1 MSSSIFKK
9 SVTNFYLL
17 IFLIS
22 ISILSVIIDLKYPST
37 NFARTVVNDF
47 ILSPIQYVVKTPSH
61 FFYSILEETETI
73 AQLESKIKSLE
84 KDNKMMKM
92 NLQRIDIL
100 KDEVARLRSI
110 KRTLSKK
117 FENIQ
122 IAKVIQGDV
131 IPNKESIK
139 IDIGSNDNIAMGQ
152 TVMGTNGLIGQIVE
166 VALYSSKVLLI
177 TDVNSN
183 VPAIITR
190 TGKQVIVKG
199 RSQDDLLE
207 ISFTDD
213 SEIKSG
219 DLIVTS
225 GQAGRFIA
233 SLNIGRIVQIK
244 MNEGERFAEVL
255 VEPSE
260 YIENI
265 NEVIAVSYT
274 HLTLPT
280 ICSV

>member
-17 IFLIS
+17 LFLIS
-22 ISILSVIIDLKYPST
+22 LSILSIIVDLKYPST
-37 NFARTVVNDF
+37 NFTRTVVNDF
-47 ILSPIQYVVKTPSH
+47 IVSPIQYVVKTPSS
-61 FFYSILEETETI
+61 FFYSLLEETETI
-73 AQLESKIKSLE
+73 AQLETKIERLE

-92 NLQRIDIL
+92 NLQKIDIL
-100 KDEVARLRSI
+100 EDEVSRLRSI
-110 KRTLSKK
+110 KRVMSKK

-122 IAKVIQGDV
+122 IARVIQGDV

-139 IDIGSNDNIAMGQ
+139 INIGSNDKVIKGQ
-152 TVMGTNGLIGQIVE
+152 TVMGANGLIGQIVE

-190 TGKQVIVKG
+190 TGKQVIIKG
-199 RSQDDLLE
+199 RSEDDLLE

-213 SEIKSG
+213 TDIKSG

-233 SLNIGRIVQIK
+233 SLNIGRIVKIE
-244 MNEGERFAEVL
+244 MNEGERFAEVV

-260 YIENI
+260 YIKNI
-265 NEVIAVSYT
+265 NEVIVTPDEYKDK
-274 HLTLPT
+274 
-280 ICSV
+280 

>member
-1 MSSSIFKK
+1 VSPSIFKK

-17 IFLIS
+17 IALIS
-22 ISILSVIIDLKYPST
+22 LSIISIIFDLKHTST
-37 NFARTVVNDF
+37 NYLRTAVNDF
-47 ILSPIQYVVKTPSH
+47 ILSPIQYIVKTPSD

-73 AQLESKIKSLE
+73 AQLESKIESLE

-110 KRTLSKK
+110 KRALSKK

-139 IDIGSNDNIAMGQ
+139 IDIGSNDNIALGQ

-213 SEIKSG
+213 SDIKSG

-265 NEVIAVSYT
+265 NEVIVTPDEYKDK
-274 HLTLPT
+274 
-280 ICSV
+280 

>member
-1 MSSSIFKK
+1 MPSSIFKK

-17 IFLIS
+17 IFLI
-22 ISILSVIIDLKYPST
+22 ILSILSIIVDLKHTSSNY
-37 NFARTVVNDF
+37 FRTVVSDF
-47 ILSPIQYVVKTPSH
+47 ILSPIQYIVKTPSE
-61 FFYSILEETETI
+61 FFYTILEETETI
-73 AQLESKIKSLE
+73 TQLESKIERLE
-84 KDNKMMKM
+84 KDNKMMKI
-92 NLQRIDIL
+92 NLQKIDIL
-100 KDEVARLRSI
+100 EDEVSRLRSI
-110 KRTLSKK
+110 KKAMSKNFK
-117 FENIQ
+117 NIQ

-139 IDIGSNDNIAMGQ
+139 INIGSNDKVIMGQ

-183 VPAIITR
+183 VPALITR

-199 RSQDDLLE
+199 RSQDNLLE

-213 SEIKSG
+213 TDIKSG

-233 SLNIGRIVQIK
+233 SLNIGRIVQIE
-244 MNEGERFAEVL
+244 MNEGERFAQVL

-265 NEVIAVSYT
+265 NEVIVTSDENKDK
-274 HLTLPT
+274 
-280 ICSV
+280 

>member
-17 IFLIS
+17 LFLIS
-22 ISILSVIIDLKYPST
+22 LSILSIIVDLKYPST
-37 NFARTVVNDF
+37 NFTRTVVNDF
-47 ILSPIQYVVKTPSH
+47 IVSPIQYVVKTPSS
-61 FFYSILEETETI
+61 FFYSLLEETETI
-73 AQLESKIKSLE
+73 AQLESEIERLE

-92 NLQRIDIL
+92 NLQKIDIL
-100 KDEVARLRSI
+100 EDEVSRLRSI
-110 KRTLSKK
+110 KRIMSKK

-122 IAKVIQGDV
+122 IARVIQGDV

-139 IDIGSNDNIAMGQ
+139 INIGSNDKVIKGQ
-152 TVMGTNGLIGQIVE
+152 TVMGANGLIGQIVE

-190 TGKQVIVKG
+190 TGKQVIIKG

-213 SEIKSG
+213 TDIKSG

-233 SLNIGRIVQIK
+233 SLNIGRIVKIE
-244 MNEGERFAEVL
+244 MNEGERFAEVV

-260 YIENI
+260 YIKNI
-265 NEVIAVSYT
+265 NEVIVTPDEYKDK
-274 HLTLPT
+274 
-280 ICSV
+280 

>member
-1 MSSSIFKK
+1 MPSSIFKK

-22 ISILSVIIDLKYPST
+22 LSILSIIIDLKYTST
-37 NFARTVVNDF
+37 NYLRTMVNDF
-47 ILSPIQYVVKTPSH
+47 ILSPIQYIVKTPSD
-61 FFYSILEETETI
+61 FFNNILEETETI
-73 AQLESKIKSLE
+73 AQLESKIERLE
-84 KDNKMMKM
+84 KENKMMKI

-100 KDEVARLRSI
+100 EDEVSRLRSI
-110 KRTLSKK
+110 KRTMTRK
-117 FENIQ
+117 FKNIQ
-122 IAKVIQGDV
+122 IARVIQGDV

-139 IDIGSNDNIAMGQ
+139 INIGSNDKVIMGQ
-152 TVMGTNGLIGQIVE
+152 TVMGANGLIGQIVE

-199 RSQDDLLE
+199 RLQDDLLE

-213 SEIKSG
+213 TDIKSG

-225 GQAGRFIA
+225 GQAGRFIP
-233 SLNIGRIVQIK
+233 SLNIGRIVQID
-244 MNEGERFAEVL
+244 MNEGERFAQVL

-260 YIENI
+260 YLENV
-265 NEVIAVSYT
+265 NEVIVTSDEYKDK
-274 HLTLPT
+274 
-280 ICSV
+280 

>member
-1 MSSSIFKK
+1 MSSFIFKK

-22 ISILSVIIDLKYPST
+22 LSILSIIIDLKNPST
-37 NFARTVVNDF
+37 NYTRTIVNDF
-47 ILSPIQYVVKTPSH
+47 IVSPIQYIVRTPSN
-61 FFYSILEETETI
+61 FFNNILEETESI
-73 AQLESKIKSLE
+73 AQLESKIERLE

-100 KDEVARLRSI
+100 EDEVSRLRSI
-110 KRTLSKK
+110 NRVMSKK

-131 IPNKESIK
+131 IPDKESIK
-139 IDIGSNDNIAMGQ
+139 INIGSNDNITIGQ
-152 TVMGTNGLIGQIVE
+152 TVMGINGLIGQIVE

-190 TGKQVIVKG
+190 TGKQVIIKG
-199 RSQDDLLE
+199 RSQDNLLE
-207 ISFTDD
+207 ISYTDD
-213 SEIKSG
+213 TDIKSG

-233 SLNIGRIVQIK
+233 SLKIGRIVRIE
-244 MNEGERFAEVL
+244 MNDGERFAQVV

-265 NEVIAVSYT
+265 NEVIVTSDEYKDK
-274 HLTLPT
+274 
-280 ICSV
+280 

>member
-22 ISILSVIIDLKYPST
+22 LSILSIIIDLKNPAINYT
-37 NFARTVVNDF
+37 RTIVNDF
-47 ILSPIQYVVKTPSH
+47 IVSPIQYIVKTPSN
-61 FFYSILEETETI
+61 FFNNILEETESI
-73 AQLESKIKSLE
+73 AQLESKIERLE
-84 KDNKMMKM
+84 KDNKTMKM

-100 KDEVARLRSI
+100 EDEVSRLRSI
-110 KRTLSKK
+110 KRVMSKK

-139 IDIGSNDNIAMGQ
+139 INIGSNDKVIMGQ
-152 TVMGTNGLIGQIVE
+152 TVMGANGLIGQIVE

-177 TDVNSN
+177 TDINSN

-190 TGKQVIVKG
+190 TGKQVIIKG
-199 RSQDDLLE
+199 RSQDGLLE
-207 ISFTDD
+207 ISFTDNTD
-213 SEIKSG
+213 IKSG

-233 SLNIGRIVQIK
+233 SLNIGRIVKIE
-244 MNEGERFAEVL
+244 MNEGERFAEVV

-265 NEVIAVSYT
+265 NEVIVTPDEYKDK
-274 HLTLPT
+274 
-280 ICSV
+280 

>member
-17 IFLIS
+17 LFLIS
-22 ISILSVIIDLKYPST
+22 LSILSIIVDLKYPST
-37 NFARTVVNDF
+37 NFTRTVVNDF
-47 ILSPIQYVVKTPSH
+47 IVSPIQYIVKTPSS
-61 FFYSILEETETI
+61 FFYSLLEETETI
-73 AQLESKIKSLE
+73 AQLESEIERLE

-92 NLQRIDIL
+92 NLQKIDIL
-100 KDEVARLRSI
+100 EDEVSRLRSI
-110 KRTLSKK
+110 KRIMSEK

-122 IAKVIQGDV
+122 IARVIQGDV

-139 IDIGSNDNIAMGQ
+139 INIGSNDKVIKGQ
-152 TVMGTNGLIGQIVE
+152 TVMGANGLIGQIVE

-190 TGKQVIVKG
+190 TGKQVIIKG

-213 SEIKSG
+213 TDIKSG

-233 SLNIGRIVQIK
+233 SLNIGRIVKIE
-244 MNEGERFAEVL
+244 MNEGERFAEVV

-260 YIENI
+260 YIKNI
-265 NEVIAVSYT
+265 NEVIVTPDEYKDK
-274 HLTLPT
+274 
-280 ICSV
+280 

>member
-1 MSSSIFKK
+1 MPSSIFKK

-22 ISILSVIIDLKYPST
+22 LSIVSIIIDLKYTSA
-37 NFARTVVNDF
+37 NYLRTAVNDF
-47 ILSPIQYVVKTPSH
+47 ILSPIQYIVKTPSN

-73 AQLESKIKSLE
+73 AQLESKIERLE
-84 KDNKMMKM
+84 RDNKMMKI

-100 KDEVARLRSI
+100 EDEVSRLRSI
-110 KRTLSKK
+110 KRAMSKK
-117 FENIQ
+117 FKNIQ

-139 IDIGSNDNIAMGQ
+139 INIGSNDKVIMGQ
-152 TVMGTNGLIGQIVE
+152 TVMGANGLIGQIVE

-177 TDVNSN
+177 SDVNSN

-213 SEIKSG
+213 TDIKSG

-233 SLNIGRIVQIK
+233 SLNIGRIVQIE
-244 MNEGERFAEVL
+244 MNEGERFAQVL
-255 VEPSE
+255 VDPSE

-265 NEVIAVSYT
+265 NEVIV
-274 HLTLPT
+274 TLDENKDK
-280 ICSV
+280 

>member
-1 MSSSIFKK
+1 MPSSIFKK

-22 ISILSVIIDLKYPST
+22 LSIVSIIIDLKYTSA
-37 NFARTVVNDF
+37 NYLRTVVNDF
-47 ILSPIQYVVKTPSH
+47 ILSPIQYIVKTPSN

-73 AQLESKIKSLE
+73 AQLESKIERLE
-84 KDNKMMKM
+84 RDNKMMKI

-100 KDEVARLRSI
+100 EDEVSRLRSI
-110 KRTLSKK
+110 KRAMSKNFK
-117 FENIQ
+117 NIQ
-122 IAKVIQGDV
+122 IAQVIQGDV

-139 IDIGSNDNIAMGQ
+139 INIGSNDKVIMGQ
-152 TVMGTNGLIGQIVE
+152 TVMGANGLIGQIVE

-177 TDVNSN
+177 SDVNSN

-213 SEIKSG
+213 TDIKSG

-225 GQAGRFIA
+225 GQAGRFIP
-233 SLNIGRIVQIK
+233 SLNIGRIVQIE
-244 MNEGERFAEVL
+244 MNEGERFAQVL

-265 NEVIAVSYT
+265 NEVIV
-274 HLTLPT
+274 TLDENKDK
-280 ICSV
+280 

>member
-17 IFLIS
+17 LFLIS
-22 ISILSVIIDLKYPST
+22 LSILSIIVDLKYPST
-37 NFARTVVNDF
+37 NFTRTLVNDF
-47 ILSPIQYVVKTPSH
+47 IVSPIQYIVKTPSS
-61 FFYSILEETETI
+61 FFYSLLEETETI
-73 AQLESKIKSLE
+73 AQLESKIERLE

-92 NLQRIDIL
+92 NLQKIDIL
-100 KDEVARLRSI
+100 EDEVSRLRSI
-110 KRTLSKK
+110 KRVMSKK

-139 IDIGSNDNIAMGQ
+139 INIGSNDKVIKGQ
-152 TVMGTNGLIGQIVE
+152 TVMGANGLIGQIVE

-190 TGKQVIVKG
+190 TGKQVIIKG

-213 SEIKSG
+213 TDIKSG

-233 SLNIGRIVQIK
+233 SLNIGRIVKIE
-244 MNEGERFAEVL
+244 MNEGERFAEVV

-265 NEVIAVSYT
+265 NEVIVTPDEYKDK
-274 HLTLPT
+274 
-280 ICSV
+280 

>member
-17 IFLIS
+17 IALIS
-22 ISILSVIIDLKYPST
+22 LSIISIIFDLKHTST
-37 NFARTVVNDF
+37 NYLRTAVNDF
-47 ILSPIQYVVKTPSH
+47 ILSPIQYIVKTPSD

-73 AQLESKIKSLE
+73 AQLESKIDKLE
-84 KDNKMMKM
+84 RDNKMMKI
-92 NLQRIDIL
+92 NLQKIDIL
-100 KDEVARLRSI
+100 EDEVSRLRSI
-110 KRTLSKK
+110 KRVMSKK

-139 IDIGSNDNIAMGQ
+139 INIGSNDNVIKGQ
-152 TVMGTNGLIGQIVE
+152 TVMGANGLIGQIVE

-190 TGKQVIVKG
+190 TGKQVIIKG

-213 SEIKSG
+213 TDIKSG

-225 GQAGRFIA
+225 GQAGRFIS
-233 SLNIGRIVQIK
+233 SLNIGRIVKIK
-244 MNEGERFAEVL
+244 MNEGERFAEVV

-260 YIENI
+260 YIKNI
-265 NEVIAVSYT
+265 NEVIVTPDEYKDK
-274 HLTLPT
+274 
-280 ICSV
+280 

>member
-1 MSSSIFKK
+1 VPSSIFKK

-17 IFLIS
+17 IFLI
-22 ISILSVIIDLKYPST
+22 ILSILSIIVDLKYTST
-37 NFARTVVNDF
+37 NYFRTVVSDF
-47 ILSPIQYVVKTPSH
+47 ILSPIQYIVKTPSE

-73 AQLESKIKSLE
+73 TQLESKIERLE
-84 KDNKMMKM
+84 KDNKMMKI
-92 NLQRIDIL
+92 NLQKIDIL
-100 KDEVARLRSI
+100 EDEVSRLRSI
-110 KRTLSKK
+110 KKAMSKNFK
-117 FENIQ
+117 NIQ

-139 IDIGSNDNIAMGQ
+139 INIGSNDKVIMGQ

-207 ISFTDD
+207 ISFTNDTD
-213 SEIKSG
+213 IKSG

-233 SLNIGRIVQIK
+233 SLNIGRIVQIE
-244 MNEGERFAEVL
+244 MNEGERFAQVL

-265 NEVIAVSYT
+265 NEVIV
-274 HLTLPT
+274 TLDENKDK
-280 ICSV
+280 

>member
-1 MSSSIFKK
+1 MPSSIFKK

-17 IFLIS
+17 IFLI
-22 ISILSVIIDLKYPST
+22 ILSILSIIVDLKYTST
-37 NFARTVVNDF
+37 NYFRTVVSDF
-47 ILSPIQYVVKTPSH
+47 ILSPIQYIVKTPSE

-73 AQLESKIKSLE
+73 TQLESKIERLE
-84 KDNKMMKM
+84 KDNKMMKI
-92 NLQRIDIL
+92 NLQKIDIL
-100 KDEVARLRSI
+100 EDEVSRLRSI
-110 KRTLSKK
+110 KKAMSKNFK
-117 FENIQ
+117 NIQ

-139 IDIGSNDNIAMGQ
+139 INIGSNDKVIMGQ

-207 ISFTDD
+207 ISFTNDTD
-213 SEIKSG
+213 IKSG

-233 SLNIGRIVQIK
+233 SLNIGRIVKID
-244 MNEGERFAEVL
+244 MNEGERFAQVL

-265 NEVIAVSYT
+265 NEVIV
-274 HLTLPT
+274 TLDENKDK
-280 ICSV
+280 

>member
-9 SVTNFYLL
+9 NVTNFYLL

-22 ISILSVIIDLKYPST
+22 LSILSIIIDLKNSSSNY
-37 NFARTVVNDF
+37 ARTIVNDF
-47 ILSPIQYVVKTPSH
+47 VVSPIQYIVKTPSN
-61 FFYSILEETETI
+61 FFNSILEETETI
-73 AQLESKIKSLE
+73 AELESKIERLE
-84 KDNKMMKM
+84 KDNKAMKM
-92 NLQRIDIL
+92 NLQRIDVL
-100 KDEVARLRSI
+100 EDEVSRLRSI
-110 KRTLSKK
+110 KRAMSKRFK
-117 FENIQ
+117 NIQ
-122 IAKVIQGDV
+122 IAKVIQGGV

-139 IDIGSNDNIAMGQ
+139 INIGSNDNIIIGQ
-152 TVMGTNGLIGQIVE
+152 TVMGTNGLIGQVVE

-183 VPAIITR
+183 IPAVITR
-190 TGKQVIVKG
+190 TGKQVIIKG
-199 RSQDDLLE
+199 RSQDNLLE

-213 SEIKSG
+213 TDIKSG

-233 SLNIGRIVQIK
+233 SLKIGRIVRIE
-244 MNEGERFAEVL
+244 MNEGERFAQVV

-265 NEVIAVSYT
+265 NEVIVTSDEYMDK
-274 HLTLPT
+274 
-280 ICSV
+280 

>member
-17 IFLIS
+17 LFLIS
-22 ISILSVIIDLKYPST
+22 LSILSIIVDLKYPST
-37 NFARTVVNDF
+37 NFTRTVVNDF
-47 ILSPIQYVVKTPSH
+47 IVSPIQYVVKTPSS
-61 FFYSILEETETI
+61 FFYSLLEETETI
-73 AQLESKIKSLE
+73 AQLESKIERLE
-84 KDNKMMKM
+84 KDNKIMKM
-92 NLQRIDIL
+92 NLQKIDIL
-100 KDEVARLRSI
+100 EDEVSRLRSI
-110 KRTLSKK
+110 KRVMSKK

-139 IDIGSNDNIAMGQ
+139 INIGSNDNVIKGQ
-152 TVMGTNGLIGQIVE
+152 TVMGANGLIGQIVE

-190 TGKQVIVKG
+190 TGKQVIIKG

-213 SEIKSG
+213 TDIKSG

-233 SLNIGRIVQIK
+233 SLNIGRIVKIE
-244 MNEGERFAEVL
+244 MNEGERFAEVV

-260 YIENI
+260 YIKNI
-265 NEVIAVSYT
+265 NEVIVTPDEYKDK
-274 HLTLPT
+274 
-280 ICSV
+280 

>member
-17 IFLIS
+17 IFLIGL
-22 ISILSVIIDLKYPST
+22 SILSVIVDLKYPST
-37 NFARTVVNDF
+37 NYARNVVNDF
-47 ILSPIQYVVKTPSH
+47 IVSPIQYLVKTPSSL
-61 FFYSILEETETI
+61 FYGLLEETETI
-73 AQLESKIKSLE
+73 AQLESKIERLE

-92 NLQRIDIL
+92 NLQKIDIL
-100 KDEVARLRSI
+100 EDEVSRLRSI
-110 KRTLSKK
+110 KRVMSKK

-139 IDIGSNDNIAMGQ
+139 INIGSNDKVIKGQ
-152 TVMGTNGLIGQIVE
+152 TVMGANGLIGQIVE

-190 TGKQVIVKG
+190 TGKQVIIKG

-213 SEIKSG
+213 TDIKSG

-233 SLNIGRIVQIK
+233 SLNIGRIVKIE
-244 MNEGERFAEVL
+244 MNEGERFAEVV

-260 YIENI
+260 YIKNI
-265 NEVIAVSYT
+265 NEVIVTPDEYKDK
-274 HLTLPT
+274 
-280 ICSV
+280 

>member
-1 MSSSIFKK
+1 M
-9 SVTNFYLL
+9 
-17 IFLIS
+17 
-22 ISILSVIIDLKYPST
+22 
-37 NFARTVVNDF
+37 VNDF
-47 ILSPIQYVVKTPSH
+47 IISPIQYVVKTPSN
-61 FFYSILEETETI
+61 FFYGLLEETETI
-73 AQLESKIKSLE
+73 AHLKSKIESLE

-92 NLQRIDIL
+92 NLQKIDIL
-100 KDEVARLRSI
+100 EDEVSRLRSI
-110 KRTLSKK
+110 KRSMSKK

-139 IDIGSNDNIAMGQ
+139 INIGSNDKVIMGQ
-152 TVMGTNGLIGQIVE
+152 TVMGSNGLIGQIVE

-177 TDVNSN
+177 TDANSN

-213 SEIKSG
+213 TDIKSG

-233 SLNIGRIVQIK
+233 SLNIGRIVKIE
-244 MNEGERFAEVL
+244 MNKGERFAQVL

-265 NEVIAVSYT
+265 NEVIVT
-274 HLTLPT
+274 PDENKDK
-280 ICSV
+280 

>member
-1 MSSSIFKK
+1 
-9 SVTNFYLL
+9 
-17 IFLIS
+17 
-22 ISILSVIIDLKYPST
+22 
-37 NFARTVVNDF
+37 VVNDF
-47 ILSPIQYVVKTPSH
+47 IVSPIQYVVKTPSS
-61 FFYSILEETETI
+61 FFYSLLEETETI
-73 AQLESKIKSLE
+73 AQLETKIERLE

-92 NLQRIDIL
+92 NLQKIDIL
-100 KDEVARLRSI
+100 EDEVSRLRSI
-110 KRTLSKK
+110 KRVMSKK

-139 IDIGSNDNIAMGQ
+139 INIGSNDKVIKGQ
-152 TVMGTNGLIGQIVE
+152 TVMGANGLIGQIVE
-166 VALYSSKVLLI
+166 VSLYSSKVLLI
-177 TDVNSN
+177 TDINSN

-190 TGKQVIVKG
+190 TGKQVIIKG
-199 RSQDDLLE
+199 RSQDNLLE

-213 SEIKSG
+213 TDIKSG

-233 SLNIGRIVQIK
+233 SLNIGRIVKIE
-244 MNEGERFAEVL
+244 MNEGERFAEVV

-265 NEVIAVSYT
+265 NEVIVTPDEYKDK
-274 HLTLPT
+274 
-280 ICSV
+280 

>member
-22 ISILSVIIDLKYPST
+22 LSILSIIIDLKNPAINYT
-37 NFARTVVNDF
+37 RTIVNDF
-47 ILSPIQYVVKTPSH
+47 IVSPIQYIVKTPSN
-61 FFYSILEETETI
+61 FFNNILEETESI
-73 AQLESKIKSLE
+73 AQLELKIERLE
-84 KDNKMMKM
+84 KDNKTMKM

-100 KDEVARLRSI
+100 EDEVSRLRSI
-110 KRTLSKK
+110 KRVMSKK

-122 IAKVIQGDV
+122 IARVIQGDV

-139 IDIGSNDNIAMGQ
+139 IDIGSNDNVIIGQ

-183 VPAIITR
+183 VPAVITR
-190 TGKQVIVKG
+190 TGKQVIIKG

-207 ISFTDD
+207 ISYTDD
-213 SEIKSG
+213 TDIKSG

-233 SLNIGRIVQIK
+233 SLKIGRIVRIE
-244 MNEGERFAEVL
+244 MNEGERFAQVV

-265 NEVIAVSYT
+265 NEVIVTSDEYQNK
-274 HLTLPT
+274 
-280 ICSV
+280 

>member
-22 ISILSVIIDLKYPST
+22 LSILSIIIDLKHTST
-37 NFARTVVNDF
+37 NYLRTAVNDF
-47 ILSPIQYVVKTPSH
+47 ILSPIQYIVKTPSD
-61 FFYSILEETETI
+61 FFYSILEETKTI
-73 AQLESKIKSLE
+73 AQLESKIERLE
-84 KDNKMMKM
+84 KDNKMMKI

-100 KDEVARLRSI
+100 EDEVSRLRSI
-110 KRTLSKK
+110 KRAMSKK
-117 FENIQ
+117 FKNIQ

-139 IDIGSNDNIAMGQ
+139 INIGSNDKVIMGQ
-152 TVMGTNGLIGQIVE
+152 TVMGANGLIGQIVE

-183 VPAIITR
+183 VPATITR

-213 SEIKSG
+213 TDIKSG

-233 SLNIGRIVQIK
+233 SLNIGRIVQIE
-244 MNEGERFAEVL
+244 MNEGERFAKVL
-255 VEPSE
+255 VDPSE

-265 NEVIAVSYT
+265 NEVIVTPDEYKDK
-274 HLTLPT
+274 
-280 ICSV
+280 

>member
-17 IFLIS
+17 LFLIS
-22 ISILSVIIDLKYPST
+22 LSILSIIVDLKYPST
-37 NFARTVVNDF
+37 NFTRTVVNDF
-47 ILSPIQYVVKTPSH
+47 IVSPIQYIVKTPSS
-61 FFYSILEETETI
+61 FFYSLLEETKTI
-73 AQLESKIKSLE
+73 AQLESEIERLE
-84 KDNKMMKM
+84 RDNKMMKM

-122 IAKVIQGDV
+122 IAKVIQVDV
-131 IPNKESIK
+131 IPNKKSIK
-139 IDIGSNDNIAMGQ
+139 INIGSNDNVIMGQ
-152 TVMGTNGLIGQIVE
+152 TVMGANGLIGQIVE

-177 TDVNSN
+177 SDVNSN

-207 ISFTDD
+207 ISFTDKTD
-213 SEIKSG
+213 IKSG

-233 SLNIGRIVQIK
+233 SLNVGRIVQIEV
-244 MNEGERFAEVL
+244 NEGERFAQVV

-265 NEVIAVSYT
+265 NEVIVTPDEYKDK
-274 HLTLPT
+274 
-280 ICSV
+280 

>member
-17 IFLIS
+17 LFLIS
-22 ISILSVIIDLKYPST
+22 LSIASIIVDLKYPST
-37 NFARTVVNDF
+37 NFTRTMVNDF
-47 ILSPIQYVVKTPSH
+47 IVSPIQYIVRTPSN
-61 FFYSILEETETI
+61 FFYSLLEETETI
-73 AQLESKIKSLE
+73 AQLKSKIEILE
-84 KDNKMMKM
+84 KDNKMMRI
-92 NLQRIDIL
+92 NLQKIDIL
-100 KDEVARLRSI
+100 EDEISRLRSI
-110 KRTLSKK
+110 KRSMSKK

-122 IAKVIQGDV
+122 IAKVIQEGV
-131 IPNKESIK
+131 IPNKKSIK
-139 IDIGSNDNIAMGQ
+139 INVGSNDKAIMGQ
-152 TVMGTNGLIGQIVE
+152 TVMGANGLIGQIVE

-199 RSQDDLLE
+199 RLQDDLLE

-213 SEIKSG
+213 TDLQSG

-233 SLNIGRIVQIK
+233 SLNIGRIVQID
-244 MNEGERFAEVL
+244 MNEGERFAQVL

-260 YIENI
+260 YLDSI
-265 NEVIAVSYT
+265 NEVIITSDEYKDK
-274 HLTLPT
+274 
-280 ICSV
+280 

>member
-22 ISILSVIIDLKYPST
+22 LSILSIIIDLKHTST
-37 NFARTVVNDF
+37 NYLRTAVNDF
-47 ILSPIQYVVKTPSH
+47 ILSPIQYIVKTPSD

-73 AQLESKIKSLE
+73 AQLESKIDRLE
-84 KDNKMMKM
+84 KDNKMMKI

-100 KDEVARLRSI
+100 EDEVSRLRSI
-110 KRTLSKK
+110 KRAMSKK
-117 FENIQ
+117 FKNIQ

-139 IDIGSNDNIAMGQ
+139 INIGSNDKVIMGQ
-152 TVMGTNGLIGQIVE
+152 TVMGANGLIGQIVE

-177 TDVNSN
+177 TDINSN

-190 TGKQVIVKG
+190 TGKQVIIKG
-199 RSQDDLLE
+199 RSQDGLLE

-213 SEIKSG
+213 TDIKSG

-233 SLNIGRIVQIK
+233 SLNIGRIVKIE
-244 MNEGERFAEVL
+244 MNEGERFAEVV

-265 NEVIAVSYT
+265 NEVIVTPDEYKDK
-274 HLTLPT
+274 
-280 ICSV
+280 

>member
-17 IFLIS
+17 LFLIS
-22 ISILSVIIDLKYPST
+22 LSILSIIVDLKYPST
-37 NFARTVVNDF
+37 NFTRTVVNDF
-47 ILSPIQYVVKTPSH
+47 IVSPIQYVVKTPSS
-61 FFYSILEETETI
+61 FFYSLLEETETI
-73 AQLESKIKSLE
+73 AQLESKIERLE
-84 KDNKMMKM
+84 KDNKIMKM
-92 NLQRIDIL
+92 NLQKIDIL
-100 KDEVARLRSI
+100 EDEVSRLRSI
-110 KRTLSKK
+110 KRIMSKK

-122 IAKVIQGDV
+122 IARVIQGDV

-139 IDIGSNDNIAMGQ
+139 INIGSNDKVIKGQ
-152 TVMGTNGLIGQIVE
+152 TVMGANGLIGQIVE

-190 TGKQVIVKG
+190 TGKQVIIKG

-213 SEIKSG
+213 TDIKSG

-233 SLNIGRIVQIK
+233 SLNIGRIVKIE
-244 MNEGERFAEVL
+244 MNEGERFAEVV

-260 YIENI
+260 YIKNI
-265 NEVIAVSYT
+265 NEVIVTPDEYKDK
-274 HLTLPT
+274 
-280 ICSV
+280 

>member
-17 IFLIS
+17 LFLIS
-22 ISILSVIIDLKYPST
+22 LSIASIIVDLKYPST
-37 NFARTVVNDF
+37 NFTRTMVNDF
-47 ILSPIQYVVKTPSH
+47 IVSPIQYIVKTPSN
-61 FFYSILEETETI
+61 FFYSLLEETETI
-73 AQLESKIKSLE
+73 AQLKSKIESLE
-84 KDNKMMKM
+84 KDNKMMRI
-92 NLQRIDIL
+92 NLQKIDIL
-100 KDEVARLRSI
+100 EDEVSRLRSI
-110 KRTLSKK
+110 KRSISKK

-139 IDIGSNDNIAMGQ
+139 INVGSNDKAIMGQ
-152 TVMGTNGLIGQIVE
+152 TVMGANGLIGQIVE

-190 TGKQVIVKG
+190 TGKQVIIKG
-199 RSQDDLLE
+199 RPQDDLLE

-213 SEIKSG
+213 ADIQSG

-233 SLNIGRIVQIK
+233 SLNIGRIVHIDMK
-244 MNEGERFAEVL
+244 EGERFAQVL

-260 YIENI
+260 YLENI
-265 NEVIAVSYT
+265 NEVIITSDEYKDK
-274 HLTLPT
+274 
-280 ICSV
+280 

>member
-1 MSSSIFKK
+1 MPSPIFKK

-17 IFLIS
+17 IFLVS
-22 ISILSVIIDLKYPST
+22 LSILSVIFDLKYTST
-37 NFARTVVNDF
+37 NYLRTAVNDF
-47 ILSPIQYVVKTPSH
+47 VLSPIQYIVKTPSD

-73 AQLESKIKSLE
+73 AQLESKIEKLE
-84 KDNKMMKM
+84 KDNKTMRL

-100 KDEVARLRSI
+100 EDEVSRLRSI
-110 KRTLSKK
+110 KRVMSKK
-117 FENIQ
+117 FKNIQ

-139 IDIGSNDNIAMGQ
+139 INIGSNDKVTMGQ
-152 TVMGTNGLIGQIVE
+152 TVMGANGLIGQIVE

-213 SEIKSG
+213 TDIKSG

-225 GQAGRFIA
+225 GQAGRFIE
-233 SLNIGRIVQIK
+233 SLNIGRIVQIE
-244 MNEGERFAEVL
+244 MNEGERFAKVL
-255 VEPSE
+255 VDPSE

-265 NEVIAVSYT
+265 NEVIVTPDEYKDK
-274 HLTLPT
+274 
-280 ICSV
+280 

>member
-1 MSSSIFKK
+1 VSSSIFKK

-17 IFLIS
+17 LFLIS
-22 ISILSVIIDLKYPST
+22 LSIASIIVDLKYPST
-37 NFARTVVNDF
+37 NFTRTMVNDF
-47 ILSPIQYVVKTPSH
+47 IVSPIQYIVKTPSN
-61 FFYSILEETETI
+61 FFYSLLEETETI
-73 AQLESKIKSLE
+73 AQLKSKIESLE
-84 KDNKMMKM
+84 KDNKMMRI
-92 NLQRIDIL
+92 NLQKIDIL
-100 KDEVARLRSI
+100 EDEVSRLRSI
-110 KRTLSKK
+110 KRSISKK

-139 IDIGSNDNIAMGQ
+139 INVGSNDKAIMGQ
-152 TVMGTNGLIGQIVE
+152 TVMGANGLIGQIVE

-190 TGKQVIVKG
+190 TGKQVIIKG
-199 RSQDDLLE
+199 RPQDDLLE

-213 SEIKSG
+213 ADIQSG

-233 SLNIGRIVQIK
+233 SLNIGRIVHIDMK
-244 MNEGERFAEVL
+244 EGERFAQVL

-260 YIENI
+260 YLENI
-265 NEVIAVSYT
+265 NEVIITSDEYKDK
-274 HLTLPT
+274 
-280 ICSV
+280 

>member
-1 MSSSIFKK
+1 
-9 SVTNFYLL
+9 
-17 IFLIS
+17 
-22 ISILSVIIDLKYPST
+22 
-37 NFARTVVNDF
+37 
-47 ILSPIQYVVKTPSH
+47 
-61 FFYSILEETETI
+61 
-73 AQLESKIKSLE
+73 
-84 KDNKMMKM
+84 M

-110 KRTLSKK
+110 KRALSKK

-139 IDIGSNDNIAMGQ
+139 IDIGSNDNIALGQ

-213 SEIKSG
+213 SDIKSG

-265 NEVIAVSYT
+265 NEVIVTPDEYKDK
-274 HLTLPT
+274 
-280 ICSV
+280 

>member
-17 IFLIS
+17 IFLIGL
-22 ISILSVIIDLKYPST
+22 SILSVIVDLKYPST
-37 NFARTVVNDF
+37 NYARNVVNDF
-47 ILSPIQYVVKTPSH
+47 IVSPIQYLVKTPSSL
-61 FFYSILEETETI
+61 FYGLLEETETI
-73 AQLESKIKSLE
+73 AQLESKIERLE

-92 NLQRIDIL
+92 NLQKIDIL
-100 KDEVARLRSI
+100 EDEVSRLRSI
-110 KRTLSKK
+110 KRTMSKK

-122 IAKVIQGDV
+122 IAKVIQVDV
-131 IPNKESIK
+131 IPNKKSIK
-139 IDIGSNDNIAMGQ
+139 INIGSNDNVTMGQ
-152 TVMGTNGLIGQIVE
+152 TVMGANGLIGQIVE

-177 TDVNSN
+177 SDVNSN

-207 ISFTDD
+207 ISFTDKTD
-213 SEIKSG
+213 IKSG

-233 SLNIGRIVQIK
+233 SLNVGRIVQIEV
-244 MNEGERFAEVL
+244 NEGERFAQVV

-265 NEVIAVSYT
+265 NEVIVTPDEYKGK
-274 HLTLPT
+274 
-280 ICSV
+280 